1 MHSAK
6 DTAVTRESKLALILS
21 FVLILVVGV
30 LVSDHFSQANT
41 MDPDLLDAL
50 GRQPIAALPGS
61 DRTRVNNAID
71 QVLPEDYTPPAPIE
85 LSNGSN
91 RSGTTPNGTG
101 RSGSLLGELSG
112 EISRTMEDLRT
123 VPLANPTSNTNA
135 TQTQQRP
142 VAGASTKTYVV
153 EEGDSLYQIARDS
166 LGDGNRWR
174 EIQALNSSVVG
185 RDGGIAPGMTL
196 VLPGNARVS
205 EPASVPA
212 RRIEITQR
220 KVEHPKANH
229 PKTYTVAAGDTLGEI
244 SFELLGTSRR
254 VEEFV
259 ELNGLKDA
267 NDIRVGMKL
276 KVPAK

>member
-61 DRTRVNNAID
+61 ERTRTNNAID
-71 QVLPEDYTPPAPIE
+71 QVLPENYTPPAQAPIE
-85 LSNGSN
+85 LSNGSD
-91 RSGTTPNGTG
+91 RSGTSRNGAN
-101 RSGSLLGELSG
+101 RNGSLLGELSG

-123 VPLANPTSNTNA
+123 VPLANPTSNSNTA
-135 TQTQQRP
+135 QTQGRTL
-142 VAGASTKTYVV
+142 AGSSSKAYVV
-153 EEGDSLYQIARDS
+153 VGGDSLYQIARSS
-166 LGDGNRWR
+166 LGDGDRWT
-174 EIQALNSSVVG
+174 EIQALNSSIVG
-185 RDGGIAPGMTL
+185 RDGAISPGMKL

-205 EPASVPA
+205 APA
-212 RRIEITQR
+212 RRVEISQR
-220 KVEHPKANH
+220 KVQQS
-229 PKTYTVAAGDTLGEI
+229 KTYTVAAGDTLGEI

-254 VEEFV
+254 VSEFV
-259 ELNGLKDA
+259 ELNALKSA

-276 KVPAK
+276 KIPVK

>member
-61 DRTRVNNAID
+61 ERTRTNNAID
-71 QVLPEDYTPPAPIE
+71 QVLPEGYTPPAQAPVE

-91 RSGTTPNGTG
+91 RSDTN
-101 RSGSLLGELSG
+101 RNGSLLGELSG
-112 EISRTMEDLRT
+112 EISRTIEDLRT
-123 VPLANPTSNTNA
+123 VPLANPTNNSNA
-135 TQTQQRP
+135 VQTQRRP
-142 VAGASTKTYVV
+142 LAESSAKTYVV
-153 EEGDSLYQIARDS
+153 VEGDSLYQIARAS
-166 LGDGNRWR
+166 LGNGDRWT
-174 EIQALNSSVVG
+174 EIQALNSTIVG
-185 RDGGIAPGMTL
+185 RDGAISPGMKL

-205 EPASVPA
+205 APV
-212 RRIEITQR
+212 RRVEITQR
-220 KVEHPKANH
+220 KVEQ
-229 PKTYTVAAGDTLGEI
+229 PKTYIVAAGDTLGEI
-244 SFELLGTSRR
+244 SYELLGTSRR
-254 VEEFV
+254 VSEFV
-259 ELNGLKDA
+259 ELNGLKSA

-276 KVPAK
+276 IVPAE